1 MKENVEDS
9 YKEFK
14 RQLKLKEA
22 RAHVEAKRMQ
32 QNISDFMEMM
42 KEFKE
47 EKEQQEKGAIKRWF
61 KDMEEGFEEPLSPRE
76 KMIAKLAFDRGVSYG
91 RYHN

>member
-1 MKENVEDS
+1 MKENEDS

-14 RQLKLKEA
+14 RQLKIKEA
-22 RAHVEAKRMQ
+22 RDHVKAKRMQ

-42 KEFKE
+42 QEFKE
-47 EKEQQEKGAIKRWF
+47 EKEQQEKDVIKNWI
-61 KDMEEGFEEPLSPRE
+61 KDIEEGFEEPLSPRE

-91 RYHN
+91 RCHN

>member
-1 MKENVEDS
+1 MKETDS

-14 RQLKLKEA
+14 RQLKIKEGRA
-22 RAHVEAKRMQ
+22 RAEAKRMQ

-47 EKEQQEKGAIKRWF
+47 EKAQQEKDVIKSWI
-61 KDMEEGFEEPLSPRE
+61 KDMEKGFEEPLSPRE

-91 RYHN
+91 RCHN